1 MQRASSVSFAEIV
14 IEAMR
19 GSRFA
24 AEEEFIQHG
33 NTSCLLHSI
42 AVAYFCYRIA
52 KKLGFL
58 DFRLNELVRGALLH
72 DYFLYDWHDG
82 DKSHRLHG
90 FFHAARARKNAER
103 DFALSPISKD
113 IIEKHMFPLNLALPR
128 YRESVIVTVADKI
141 CAVREMVRR

>member
-1 MQRASSVSFAEIV
+1 MQRASSVTFAEIV

-52 KKLGFL
+52 NKLGFL
-58 DFRLNELVRGALLH
+58 EFRLNELVREHCCMTTSSMTGTSNQNAVM
-72 DYFLYDWHDG
+72 
-82 DKSHRLHG
+82 G
-90 FFHAARARKNAER
+90 FTAFHTPSLPSTMR
-103 DFALSPISKD
+103 SSIS
-113 IIEKHMFPLNLALPR
+113 ICLTS
-128 YRESVIVTVADKI
+128 SVT
-141 CAVREMVRR
+141 